1 MNFDLLRKYWIYIFC
16 LILLII
22 IYFLFNSTKNLE
34 KENESLKGN
43 ILVNQSLSDLYL
55 SQISDRDKKI
65 KIYVN
70 QIDSLEKEVVKYED
84 TIKIIQNNS
93 SNKVKEVSSYN
104 TVQISNYFKSRY
116 NPKTSVS
123 IIGNKLALEDT
134 ISRQCIT
141 DLVKG
146 DYVRAELKETNKIL
160 NVVKFQSRIKD
171 STIVILGEQKDK
183 LFMIVKLKDST
194 IGLQD
199 QVIKN
204 SDKIIKREKNKK
216 TFYKITTIAGALV
229 SGYLLLK

>member
-1 MNFDLLRKYWIYIFC
+1 MNFDLLKKYWIYIFC

-34 KENESLKGN
+34 RENEVLKGN

-55 SQISDRDKKI
+55 SQIKSRDAKI
-65 KIYVN
+65 LNYVAK
-70 QIDSLEKEVVKYED
+70 IDSLENEVVKYED
-84 TIKIIQNNS
+84 NIRVIKNNS
-93 SNKVKEVSSYN
+93 NNKVKEVSSYN
-104 TVQISNYFKSRY
+104 TTQISNYFKSRY
-116 NPKTSVS
+116 SPKNSIS

-146 DYVRAELKETNKIL
+146 DYVRAELKETNKVL

-183 LFMIVKLKDST
+183 LFMVVKLKDST
-194 IGLQD
+194 IGLQE
-199 QVIKN
+199 QIIKN
-204 SDKIIKREKNKK
+204 SDKIIKKEKNKK

>member
-1 MNFDLLRKYWIYIFC
+1 MNFDLLKKYWIYIFC

-34 KENESLKGN
+34 RENEGLKGN

-55 SQISDRDKKI
+55 SQIKSRDAKI
-65 KIYVN
+65 LNYVAK
-70 QIDSLEKEVVKYED
+70 IDSLETEVVKYEENIRV
-84 TIKIIQNNS
+84 IKNNS
-93 SNKVKEVSSYN
+93 NNKVKEVSSYN
-104 TVQISNYFKSRY
+104 TTQISNYFKNRY
-116 NPKTSVS
+116 SPKNSIS
-123 IIGNKLALEDT
+123 IIGNKLAIEDT

-146 DYVRAELKETNKIL
+146 DYVRAELKETNKVL

-183 LFMIVKLKDST
+183 LFMVVKLKDST
-194 IGLQD
+194 IRLQE
-199 QVIKN
+199 QIIKN

>member
-1 MNFDLLRKYWIYIFC
+1 MNFDLLKKYWIYIFC

-34 KENESLKGN
+34 RENEGLKGN

-55 SQISDRDKKI
+55 SQIKSRDAKI
-65 KIYVN
+65 LNYAAK
-70 QIDSLEKEVVKYED
+70 IDSLENEVVKYEENIRV
-84 TIKIIQNNS
+84 IKNNYN
-93 SNKVKEVSSYN
+93 NKVKEVSSYN
-104 TVQISNYFKSRY
+104 TTQISNYFKSRY
-116 NPKTSVS
+116 SPKNSIS

-146 DYVRAELKETNKIL
+146 DYVRAELKETNKVL

-183 LFMIVKLKDST
+183 LFMVVKLKDST
-194 IGLQD
+194 IGLQE
-199 QVIKN
+199 QIIKN
-204 SDKIIKREKNKK
+204 SDKIIKKEKNKK

>member
-1 MNFDLLRKYWIYIFC
+1 MSFDLLRKYWIYIFC

-55 SQISDRDKKI
+55 SEIQNRDKKI
-65 KIYVN
+65 NIYIN

-84 TIKIIQNNS
+84 SIVVIKNNS
-93 SNKVKEVSSYN
+93 NEKVKEVSKYN
-104 TVQISNYFKSRY
+104 TIQISNYFKDRY
-116 NPKTSVS
+116 SPKKSISV
-123 IIGNKLALEDT
+123 IGNKLVLEDT

-160 NVVKFQSRIKD
+160 NVVKFQSKIKD
-171 STIVILGEQKDK
+171 STIFILGEQKEM
-183 LFMIVKLKDST
+183 LFSVIKLKDST
-194 IGLQD
+194 IGLQEN
-199 QVIKN
+199 VIKN
-204 SDKIIKREKNKK
+204 TEKIIKKEKNKK

>member
-1 MNFDLLRKYWIYIFC
+1 MNFDLLKKYWIHIFC

-34 KENESLKGN
+34 KENEGLKGN

-55 SQISDRDKKI
+55 SQIKSRDAKI
-65 KIYVN
+65 LNYVAK
-70 QIDSLEKEVVKYED
+70 IDSLENEVVKYEENIRV
-84 TIKIIQNNS
+84 IKNNYN
-93 SNKVKEVSSYN
+93 NKVKEVSSYN
-104 TVQISNYFKSRY
+104 TTQISNYFKSRY
-116 NPKTSVS
+116 SPKNSIS

-146 DYVRAELKETNKIL
+146 DYVRAELKETNKVL

-183 LFMIVKLKDST
+183 LFMVVKLKDST
-194 IGLQD
+194 IGLQE
-199 QVIKN
+199 QIIKN
-204 SDKIIKREKNKK
+204 SDKIIKKEKNKK